1 MINIEKNST
10 NVVVLTLTE
19 KSTLPNPYYLF
30 EFTSTINTNNQVLFT
45 GSDNSSYK
53 SRYNRFNIIETGT
66 TNVNL
71 LQATINLNPPG
82 MWDYVI
88 YEQVSPTN
96 LFVSGTT
103 GVVEVGKVI
112 VTGVDTNIPEV
123 YR

>member
-19 KSTLPNPYYLF
+19 KSTLPTPYYLF
-30 EFTSTINTNNQVLFT
+30 EFTNNINRDNVVLFT
-45 GSDNSSYK
+45 GTDNSSYK

-66 TNVNL
+66 TSVNL
-71 LQATINLNPPG
+71 LQSTVNLFPPG
-82 MWDYVI
+82 MWDYTI
-88 YEQVSPTN
+88 YEQVSSTN

-103 GVVEVGKVI
+103 SIVEVGKVI
-112 VTGVDTNIPEV
+112 VTGVDTNIPAV